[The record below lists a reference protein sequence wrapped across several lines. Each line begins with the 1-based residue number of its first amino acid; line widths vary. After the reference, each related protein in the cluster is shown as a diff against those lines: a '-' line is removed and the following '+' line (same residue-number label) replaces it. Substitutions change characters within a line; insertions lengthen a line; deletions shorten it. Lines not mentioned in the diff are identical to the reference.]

1 MSWMERTAVESKPR
15 KWKYFWYVDNV
26 NSYFLPNKVPAFDV
40 MFGGQKIVPASHSSF
55 DSPLY
60 VAEKYYSDSI
70 KGNS

>member
-1 MSWMERTAVESKPR
+1 ME
-15 KWKYFWYVDNV
+15 FFLVDNV

-40 MFGGQKIVPASHSSF
+40 MFGGQKIVTASHSSF

-70 KGNS
+70 KGNSCDFFDAIASH

>member
-1 MSWMERTAVESKPR
+1 MEIFLVQS
-15 KWKYFWYVDNV
+15 VDNV

-70 KGNS
+70 KGNGCDFF